1 MERICIYPKDIQ
13 RVTGKSE
20 RYGRKLIQDIKKKYS
35 KEAHQL
41 VTVEEFCEHLGLQL
55 EKVVKMLPN

>member
-20 RYGRKLIQDIKKKYS
+20 RYGRKVIQDIKKKYS

-41 VTVEEFCEHLGLQL
+41 VTVEEVCEHLGLQL